1 MCSNWEQNSTRRLK
15 YTDTLQ
21 SELSD
26 YQIQRE
32 KVSTCL
38 QSELSDWRSQEA
50 QAAGMARLLGA

>member
-1 MCSNWEQNSTRRLK
+1 MTRRLK
-15 YTDTLQ
+15 YIDTLQ

-32 KVSTCL
+32 KLSTCL